1 MYGMLLTYSLNQS
14 QLITTGHE
22 TIQGDIQQMTLDVVW
37 TQATVQAECSS
48 LSKLANDHHAA
59 LSRQVLQI
67 GRRTASPM
75 KALRM
80 DHGVL
85 M

>member
-1 MYGMLLTYSLNQS
+1 MLLTHSLNQS
-14 QLITTGHE
+14 QLITTSHK
-22 TIQGDIQQMTLDVVW
+22 TIQSDIQQMTLDLMW

-48 LSKLANDHHAA
+48 LSKLVNDHHAA

-67 GRRTASPM
+67 GRRTAVM
-75 KALRM
+75 KAVRM

-85 M
+85 MLE